1 MLNRKETLMS
11 PYALYPLTNQRTV
24 SHHTGLAGE
33 LSIAAYKAIG
43 AFDAVWNWIDRKY
56 KQNRSIRELSRLDD
70 HVLKD
75 IGVRRDDIREVV
87 EAMLTAPAVR
97 PVAPPPVQVV
107 RPAPRPE
114 LTVADNDN
122 NERRFSAMI

>member
-1 MLNRKETLMS
+1 MS

-33 LSIAAYKAIG
+33 LSIAAYKAVEAI
-43 AFDAVWNWIDRKY
+43 DAVWNWIDRTY
-56 KQNRSIRELSRLDD
+56 KRGRSIRELSRLDD

-75 IGVRRDDIREVV
+75 IGVRRDDIRDVV

>member
-1 MLNRKETLMS
+1 MS

-43 AFDAVWNWIDRKY
+43 AIVTVWNWIDRKY

-75 IGVRRDDIREVV
+75 IGVRRDDMREVV
-87 EAMLTAPAVR
+87 EAMLTAPPARSRRR
-97 PVAPPPVQVV
+97 PD
-107 RPAPRPE
+107 RWCAPRPGPNSPSRI
-114 LTVADNDN
+114 TTTTSVD
-122 NERRFSAMI
+122 SQP

>member
-1 MLNRKETLMS
+1 MS

-43 AFDAVWNWIDRKY
+43 AIVTVWNWIDRKY

-87 EAMLTAPAVR
+87 EAMLTAPPAR
-97 PVAPPPVQVV
+97 PVATPPVQVV

-114 LTVADNDN
+114 LTIADNDN

>member
-1 MLNRKETLMS
+1 MS
-11 PYALYPLTNQRTV
+11 PYALYPLNNQRTV

-33 LSIAAYKAIG
+33 LSIAAYKAVEAIS
-43 AFDAVWNWIDRKY
+43 AVWNWIDRKY